1 MNKEIGGTPPAYLLV
16 DSLYHRWI
24 SQLKLAKAQDLSPSS
39 DSRHS
44 QMVNEDLY
52 ELQKEASNLKLMVP
66 NDPRLDII
74 LSRDY
79 MSHRVLG
86 RKG

>member
-1 MNKEIGGTPPAYLLV
+1 MTQLNTTPPVYLQV
-16 DSLYHRWI
+16 DSLYHRWVT
-24 SQLKLAKAQDLSPSS
+24 QLKLARAQDLSPSS

-44 QMVNEDLY
+44 QMMNEDLY
-52 ELQKEASNLKLMVP
+52 ELQVEAMELKGKAP

-74 LSRDY
+74 LGRDIT
-79 MSHRVLG
+79 SHRLVG